1 MILEGFNTAP
11 GFKRFVISV
20 LLCSALAVGAL
31 GDGGGIST
39 EGCPPIA
46 FVKRQH
52 FDRPFGIGTII
63 GWDIYKPG
71 GGIYIY
77 DPNKPEDGA
86 REIFRRDDGVIFD
99 MSASFDAE
107 KLLFSWRKCRSGN
120 RKGPLSVSR
129 VWRDDTLDHVME
141 LSEPLNSGQKP
152 NHSFWDRK
160 GEREWAEVDFEQ
172 PERISRISVYWF
184 DDQPTGGCAVPKSWK
199 LYYKICSK
207 WVPAEDV
214 QEYGTTK
221 DKWNL
226 VAFEEIET
234 TGLRIELQC
243 RAGKSAGLQRL
254 RIGTDAQHAAILER
268 ASQGNSSEL
277 EDCFHVYEI
286 GIDGSGLRRITDGPF
301 QDIHPFYLP
310 DGKIGFV
317 STRVKSY
324 ALCQPGAGCA
334 LHVMEADSSN
344 IRRIHFGTLAD
355 HSPFVLDDGSILFTR
370 WEYQDKDLT
379 YLQGLWTISPAGHR
393 VQLFF
398 GNTILEPAVIWQA
411 KPIPNTSNV
420 LCTLAPHHGNPVGAV
435 GIIDRS
441 KGLENPLGI
450 TNLTPEIDYN
460 PNRNERGPG
469 DRQFPWA
476 YRDPYPI
483 SERLFLVSYGGGG
496 PNRYRLF
503 LMNDKGEKEL
513 LYEDKA
519 ISCFNPVPLVSRT
532 PPHNVYAG
540 ERSND
545 TYGVFFVADVY
556 RGLIGV
562 EQGAVAAI
570 RVMKVIPKP
579 CNMRGQ
585 RAYDMDPLM
594 SRGTYYAKSCLGTVP
609 VAEDGSAYFKAPAGE
624 ELYFQALDAD
634 GKELCRMGSVTQL
647 IGGETQ
653 SCIGCHESRFTA
665 PPNRAVSQATI
676 GRDAV
681 DIQPPAWGAGPTD
694 FVRQVQP
701 VFDKYCAECH
711 SGADP
716 AAGIDLSGD
725 KTRFFNMTYDNI
737 TERRLVNYYWLL
749 NEALVRAF
757 RSLESGSR
765 VSKLVDMI
773 EAGHGEVKMDDQSRR
788 RIYTWIEGNVPYY
801 GTYDHT
807 RPGRPGSR
815 DAVAGTKWFERFEQT
830 YRRRCASCHG
840 NDFYTQNSGQ
850 HHTWINLTHP
860 EWSRVLTAPLAKTAG
875 GLELCKP
882 KENRQPNMFADKA
895 DPDFQTM
902 LAAIEQ
908 GKKELYARPRM
919 DMPNASPIPYPK
931 NYAGPFSTFAGP

>member
-1 MILEGFNTAP
+1 MAP

-20 LLCSALAVGAL
+20 FVCSVSAAGAL
-31 GDGGGIST
+31 GGGISAQA
-39 EGCPPIA
+39 CPPIA

-77 DPNKPEDGA
+77 DPNKPEAGA
-86 REIFRRDDGVIFD
+86 QEIFRRDDGVIFD
-99 MSASFDAE
+99 MSLSFDA
-107 KLLFSWRKCRSGN
+107 KNLLFSWRKCRSRD

-129 VWRDDTLDHVME
+129 VWRDDTLDHVMQ
-141 LSEPLNSGQKP
+141 LSEPLNSGRKP

-160 GEREWAEVDFEQ
+160 GGQEWAEVKFEQ
-172 PERISRISVYWF
+172 PERISRLGVYWF
-184 DDQPTGGCAVPKSWK
+184 DDQPTGGCAVPELWK
-199 LYYKICSK
+199 LYYRAGSN
-207 WVPAEDV
+207 WMPVEDV

-221 DKWNL
+221 DRWNL
-226 VAFEEIET
+226 VAFKEVET
-234 TGLRIELQC
+234 SGLRIELQC
-243 RAGKSAGLQRL
+243 RAGKSAGIQRL
-254 RIGTDAQHAAILER
+254 RIGTDTQHAAILER
-268 ASQGNSSEL
+268 ASQGKSSEL
-277 EDCFHVYEI
+277 EDCFHICEI

-334 LHVMEADSSN
+334 LHVMEAGGSN

-355 HSPFVLDDGSILFTR
+355 HSPFVLDDGVILFTR

-379 YLQGLWTISPAGHR
+379 YLQGLWTIGPAGHR

-435 GIIDRS
+435 GVIDRS

-460 PNRNERGPG
+460 PKRNERGPG

-476 YRDPYPI
+476 YCDPYPI
-483 SERLFLVSYGGGG
+483 SERLFIVSYGGGG
-496 PNRYRLF
+496 VERYRLF
-503 LMNDKGEKEL
+503 LMDDKGEKKL
-513 LYEDKA
+513 LYEDPA
-519 ISCFNPVPLVSRT
+519 ISCFNPIPLVRRR
-532 PPHNVYAG
+532 PPHKIYAG
-540 ERSND
+540 ERSD
-545 TYGVFFVADVY
+545 DKYGVFFVADVY
-556 RGLIGV
+556 RGLVGV
-562 EQGAVAAI
+562 ERGAVAAI

-609 VAEDGSAYFKAPAGE
+609 VGEDGSAYFKAPAGE
-624 ELYFQALDAD
+624 ELHFQALDAD

-647 IGGETQ
+647 IPGEIQ
-653 SCIGCHESRFTA
+653 SCIGCHEPRFMA
-665 PPNRAVSQATI
+665 PPNRAVSTVTL
-676 GRDAV
+676 GREPV
-681 DIQPPAWGAGPTD
+681 DIQPPAWGAGPMD

-701 VFDKYCAECH
+701 VFDRYCAECH
-711 SGADP
+711 SGLDP
-716 AAGIDLSGD
+716 AGGIDLSGD
-725 KTRFFNMTYDNI
+725 KTRFFNMAYDNI

-749 NEALVRAF
+749 NEALVRNF
-757 RSLESGSR
+757 RPLESGSR
-765 VSKLVDMI
+765 VSKLAEMI
-773 EAGHGEVKMDDQSRR
+773 EAGHGDVRMDDESRR
-788 RIYTWIEGNVPYY
+788 RIYTWIEANVPYY
-801 GTYDHT
+801 GTYEHT
-807 RPGRPGSR
+807 RPGLAGSR
-815 DAVAGTKWFERFEQT
+815 DAVVGTEWFNPFEQV

-840 NDFYTQNSGQ
+840 SDFYTPNSGR

-860 EWSRVLTAPLAKTAG
+860 QWSRVLTAPLAKTAG
-875 GLELCKP
+875 GIELCRP
-882 KENRQPNMFADKA
+882 KDGNEPEMFADTG

-908 GKKELYARPRM
+908 GREDLYAKPSV
-919 DMPNASPIPYPK
+919 DMPNAKPLPYPK
-931 NYAGPFSTFAGP
+931 NYAGPFNTFAGP